1 VVTKHC
7 YTNYFGAET
16 TNVHDAILAYRAA
29 WDPYVMGVLRDVS
42 TIADSFDTVAK
53 APPSGYTAEQLT
65 DAAKK
70 YRDVVGAML
79 TEWNQFSGLAPDKW
93 EEQSNF
99 ILKAWQDVVKR
110 VGSLVTT
117 ETGGGFAQGITWPTP
132 PSQEL
137 QRKTY
142 MDLSSTA
149 VDLTTMNILKM
160 GAKGGL
166 DDVVSA
172 ANAVGQGIGGAAG
185 SAAGNVIGS
194 MFKAIP
200 WYGIVI
206 IGVIGVSVATGAVG
220 SLVAPV
226 LAFLPKPKKEAR

>member
-7 YTNYFGAET
+7 YSNYFGAET

-93 EEQSNF
+93 EEQSSF

-132 PSQEL
+132 PSQEV
-137 QRKTY
+137 QTKVY
-142 MDLSSTA
+142 SDLSATA

-166 DDVVSA
+166 DEIATA
-172 ANAVGQGIGGAAG
+172 ATAIGQAGGSVAGGIVGGI
-185 SAAGNVIGS
+185 V
-194 MFKAIP
+194 KEIP
-200 WYGIVI
+200 WYGWAIIAVVGGGIVM
-206 IGVIGVSVATGAVG
+206 GTVG
-220 SLVAPV
+220 PLLAPITM
-226 LAFLPKPKKEAR
+226 LLPKRR